1 MGGSVEAWRA
11 SLISSR
17 ERSAFSLL
25 IAFHAISPTA
35 FSWWLLLWSL
45 LLLSVP
51 ASRLF
56 SLLHQWHYK
65 TNPSLFRQCRLTV
78 WSAQTYL
85 FLSSCE
91 GKKSERKKTGNL
103 SSCCRTAV
111 LKNYDSKQMCNS
123 RKINRQ
129 TCKSSP
135 KVDQSSQKRCCQQG
149 SSTWEKSSQKWAL
162 QLREQQRLL
171 K

>member
-65 TNPSLFRQCRLTV
+65 TNPSLQTVQAYRLV
-78 WSAQTYL
+78 CPNLPFSGI
-85 FLSSCE
+85 FLRR
-91 GKKSERKKTGNL
+91 KSERKKTGNL

-149 SSTWEKSSQKWAL
+149 SSTWEKSSHKWAL
-162 QLREQQRLL
+162 QLRKQQRLL